1 MKQRLGALMA
11 ASMLGACHA
20 AAPASHPPPAP
31 PTSSAPAAA
40 RSALPLLLA
49 VAVCP
54 EVESRVL
61 TLVTGGDGIVDAFA
75 LVKRCTA
82 RPGEG
87 EVALGGDAWVWVGVD
102 RDLGAARVRQ
112 FVHASVHAEL
122 TLGVHA
128 SYASDHLE
136 LTLTPKPGARAS
148 IEPVGVLEVS
158 PLNWAGLLAVELAPA
173 AGTSLEWVAK
183 RRLRTETE
191 ASLAAAIGQPIVF
204 AYDARHGESWVVG
217 DAKTP
222 RAGTDASGAAAVP
235 RLRVVPRGTALLGP
249 YPEGKAAPDVHLRI
263 ENGGRIAAR
272 AVCRSH
278 AERLLENDRR
288 GDVVDTLDWAIVT
301 GDARPALSVP
311 PCPWMLAMRALD
323 EQGAIVATDIH
334 PARGEAA
341 AAERGH
347 RWVALDTL
355 DVVGVEAGAAPEL
368 PLDLRLIASTDVFR
382 RSLVPAAKQKLP
394 AIVELSADEDVWI
407 RAVRPGRE
415 GEAPTVVGRAR
426 LPLHELRDVDAV
438 VDVVDGEGEG
448 TGKRIAR
455 VHVRA
460 RVREAPP

>member
-1 MKQRLGALMA
+1 MRCRRHQVRRAVILGAALL
-11 ASMLGACHA
+11 LGACHVDESSPRA
-20 AAPASHPPPAP
+20 PAAPARSAAP
-31 PTSSAPAAA
+31 SAPSAS
-40 RSALPLLLA
+40 SALPLLLA

-61 TLVTGGDGIVDAFA
+61 TLVTGDDGIVDAFA

-82 RPGEG
+82 RAGEG

-102 RDLGAARVRQ
+102 RDLGAVRVRQ
-112 FVHASVHAEL
+112 FVHASLHAEL
-122 TLGVHA
+122 TLAVRA
-128 SYASDHLE
+128 SYESDHLE

-148 IEPVGVLEVS
+148 IEPVGALEVS

-191 ASLAAAIGQPIVF
+191 AALAAAIGKPLVY
-204 AYDARHGESWVVG
+204 AYDARHGEAGGGAGST
-217 DAKTP
+217 AP
-222 RAGTDASGAAAVP
+222 RV
-235 RLRVVPRGTALLGP
+235 RVVPRGTALLGP
-249 YPEGKAAPDVHLRI
+249 YPEAKTAPDVRLRV

-288 GDVVDTLDWAIVT
+288 GDVVDTFDWAIVA
-301 GDARPALSVP
+301 GDAHMALPVP

-323 EQGAIVATDIH
+323 EQGAIVATDVRA
-334 PARGEAA
+334 PRGDATA
-341 AAERGH
+341 SERGH
-347 RWVALDTL
+347 RWIALDAL
-355 DVVGVEAGAAPEL
+355 DVVDGDPPV
-368 PLDLRLIASTDVFR
+368 DVRLIVATDVFR
-382 RSLVPAAKQKLP
+382 RSLVPAPKQRLP
-394 AIVELSADEDVWI
+394 AILELSADEDVWI

-415 GEAPTVVGRAR
+415 GETATVVGRAR
-426 LPLHELRDVDAV
+426 LPLNELRDVDAV
-438 VDVVDGEGEG
+438 VDVVDGVDAGS

-460 RVREAPP
+460 RVREAP